1 MDNKEKLYEDIKSV
15 VAQIFSEKEEADKVK
30 QTEEALQKSA
40 ATIEELTAALEASN
54 DEVAELQEKLTASDA
69 KIVELQTGLEA
80 AQEELTTAN
89 QKISEA
95 EAALEEIK
103 KDRAA
108 EIRMSELDTAG
119 VSRRDRE
126 SQSAKVREMSDEEFA
141 AYKNELVSIREAI
154 VAELKAAKTKAEED
168 AAKAAA
174 EAKNKDDET
183 TSEEEAAEKETSEEV
198 ASEEETITPPANVDP
213 GSAISAA
220 MNLEVIPSKDLMTRY
235 AELGSA
241 MAEAMKKS
249 N

>member
-40 ATIEELTAALEASN
+40 ATIEELTVALEASN
-54 DEVAELQEKLTASDA
+54 DEVTELQEKLTASDA
-69 KIVELQTGLEA
+69 KVVELQTGLEA

-108 EIRMSELDTAG
+108 ETRMSELDAAG
-119 VSRRDRE
+119 VSRKDRE

-141 AYKNELVSIREAI
+141 TYKDELVSIREAI
-154 VAELKAAKTKAEED
+154 VAELEAAKAKEEED
-168 AAKAAA
+168 AVKLASKTT
-174 EAKNKDDET
+174 NKDEET
-183 TSEEEAAEKETSEEV
+183 ASEEETAEEETDEET
-198 ASEEETITPPANVDP
+198 ASEEETITPPANIDQS
-213 GSAISAA
+213 SAISAA

-235 AELGSA
+235 AKLGSA